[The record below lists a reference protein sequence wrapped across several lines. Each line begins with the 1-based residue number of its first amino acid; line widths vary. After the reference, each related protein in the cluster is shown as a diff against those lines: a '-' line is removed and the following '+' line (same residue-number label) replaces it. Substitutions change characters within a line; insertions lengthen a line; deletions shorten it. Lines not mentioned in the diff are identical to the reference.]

1 MFQIEKECYELVEK
15 SLKELLILIIKG
27 LKTLLIDQKSYKIN
41 WYLSGD
47 LKFLALVLGINAAN
61 SYYPCIFCDSHKNT
75 FKNTIHSNCRKF
87 DSVEIGNLGFK
98 NEPIIDFIKP
108 ENVIVDILH
117 LFLRISDKLIDI
129 LISDLEKFD
138 VANNEKN
145 LKKYFDLLVDFG
157 IKIPS

>member
-1 MFQIEKECYELVEK
+1 
-15 SLKELLILIIKG
+15 
-27 LKTLLIDQKSYKIN
+27 
-41 WYLSGD
+41 
-47 LKFLALVLGINAAN
+47 
-61 SYYPCIFCDSHKNT
+61 
-75 FKNTIHSNCRKF
+75 
-87 DSVEIGNLGFK
+87 
-98 NEPIIDFIKP
+98 
-108 ENVIVDILH
+108 VIVDILH

>member
-61 SYYPCIFCDSHKNT
+61 SYYPCIFCDSHKKT
-75 FKNTIHSNCRKF
+75 LLKIRS
-87 DSVEIGNLGFK
+87 ILIAGNLIRSK
-98 NEPIIDFIKP
+98 
-108 ENVIVDILH
+108 
-117 LFLRISDKLIDI
+117 
-129 LISDLEKFD
+129 
-138 VANNEKN
+138 
-145 LKKYFDLLVDFG
+145 
-157 IKIPS
+157 